1 MSDPPSIYDQFKQF
15 YRDNWRRFLN
25 YAASQTPRNSA
36 PRNSEDLVQEV
47 FVKAWDRL
55 CRDQTFNNWEGWIFQ
70 RIRWRA
76 ADAARACKTSAIDLA
91 VPPDADGNANA
102 LDQITDSEPLPDE
115 NVNRPDRAEL
125 VKKAIS
131 AMKKPDEKRLIELY
145 YLDSANHPTLLSVA
159 TAMGITPS
167 NAKQLHKRAKASL
180 KKALRGLANS

>member
-1 MSDPPSIYDQFKQF
+1 MSDPPSIFGQFKQF
-15 YRDNWRRFLN
+15 YLDNWPRFLN
-25 YAASQTPRNSA
+25 FAATQTPRN
-36 PRNSEDLVQEV
+36 PEDLVQKV
-47 FVKAWDRL
+47 FAKAWDRL

-70 RIRWRA
+70 CIRWRA

-91 VPPDADGNANA
+91 ASPEANDDD
-102 LDQITDSEPLPDE
+102 LDQIVDSEPLPDE

-125 VKKAIS
+125 VKKAIC

-159 TAMGITPS
+159 TDMGITPS

-180 KKALRGLANS
+180 KNALRSLANS